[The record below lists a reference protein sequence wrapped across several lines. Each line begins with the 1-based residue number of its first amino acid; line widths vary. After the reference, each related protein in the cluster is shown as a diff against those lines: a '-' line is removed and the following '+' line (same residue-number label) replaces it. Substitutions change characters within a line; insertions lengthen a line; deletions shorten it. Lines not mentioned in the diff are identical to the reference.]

1 MFGSNLKKKYKTWI
15 YNNIL
20 PSVLWL
26 FMKLLTDS
34 LNLRILGEETVDH
47 LRKQGKR
54 IVYAIWHG
62 RQFIL
67 VSQLP
72 KKHVTV
78 MSSTSRD
85 GRLQAAILRKFGFDI
100 VFGSSRRSAVRALV
114 GVVKRMNEGRD
125 VAMAVDGPTG
135 PIYQVKPGALFLAK
149 KCGAC
154 LVPLGYSTRR
164 GIVMNAWDRY
174 LLPLPFSRT
183 VFIYGRPIHPSASMD
198 RETMERENLELKI
211 VLDRMM
217 NEADRMTGRRNT

>member
-1 MFGSNLKKKYKTWI
+1 MFGINLEKKYKSWT
-15 YNNIL
+15 YKFIL

-34 LNLRILGEETVDH
+34 LKLRIIGEVTVDH

-72 KKHVTV
+72 KKHVSV

-85 GRLQAAILRKFGFDI
+85 GRLQAAILRKFGFEI

-114 GVVKRMNEGRD
+114 GVIKKMNKGWD

-135 PIYQVKPGALFLAK
+135 PIHQVKPGALFLAK

-154 LVPLGYSTRR
+154 VVPLGYSTRR
-164 GIVMNAWDRY
+164 GIVMKAWDRY
-174 LLPLPFSRT
+174 LLPIPFSRT
-183 VFIYGRPIHPSASMD
+183 VFIYGEPLYPSPDMD
-198 RETMERENLELKI
+198 QETMDRENLELKA

-217 NEADRMTGRRNT
+217 KKADRIAGRHGT

>member
-1 MFGSNLKKKYKTWI
+1 MKKNYKTWI
-15 YNNIL
+15 YKNIL
-20 PSVLWL
+20 PSILWL

-34 LNLRILGEETVDH
+34 LKLLIIGEETVEH

-54 IVYAIWHG
+54 IVYVVWHG
-62 RQFIL
+62 RQFML

-100 VFGSSRRSAVRALV
+100 VFGSSRRSAVKALV
-114 GVVKRMNEGRD
+114 GVVKRMNGGWD
-125 VAMAVDGPTG
+125 AAMAVDGPTG

-154 LVPLGYSTRR
+154 LIPLGYSTRK
-164 GIVMNAWDRY
+164 GIVMKAWDRY

-183 VFIYGRPIHPSASMD
+183 VFLYGKPIYPSVHMGRETMD
-198 RETMERENLELKI
+198 RENSELKT

-217 NEADRMTGRRNT
+217 NEADRIAGRHGA